1 MPRANTVSRS
11 LDDLTVG
18 ELRAV
23 LAWDREESATVAE
36 VLAAHG
42 ETAQVM
48 AAYEIDTRQYAA
60 AYVDRRNARHAA
72 ALAEAAARAD
82 KGARGQGSGAA
93 MAARQE
99 ARLEADELFA
109 RRSPLLDF
117 ADWVRLD
124 RPDVHEV
131 EVGVIRR
138 SIAAMTE
145 LVR

>member
-1 MPRANTVSRS
+1 MPRANTLTRS

-36 VLAAHG
+36 VLAAHS
-42 ETAQVM
+42 ETARVM
-48 AAYEIDTRQYAA
+48 AGYELEVRQYN
-60 AYVDRRNARHAA
+60 AYVNRRNARHAA
-72 ALAEAAARAD
+72 ALADAAGKAD
-82 KGARGQGSGAA
+82 KAHRGHHDGAR

-109 RRSPLLDF
+109 RRAPLLDC
-117 ADWVRLD
+117 AEWVDLD
-124 RPDVHEV
+124 RPDVHEL
-131 EVGVIRR
+131 EIGVIRR
-138 SIAAMTE
+138 AVEAMTE